1 MDRGWI
7 EVDVKILKEEYGF
20 SFLEMLLFIA
30 MVSFVIAIP
39 ALGLAETISDV
50 MLRIIERVAGI
61 GVF

>member
-1 MDRGWI
+1 MMRN
-7 EVDVKILKEEYGF
+7 EKGF
-20 SFLEMLLFIA
+20 GFLEVLLYITLVA
-30 MVSFVIAIP
+30 FVIAIP